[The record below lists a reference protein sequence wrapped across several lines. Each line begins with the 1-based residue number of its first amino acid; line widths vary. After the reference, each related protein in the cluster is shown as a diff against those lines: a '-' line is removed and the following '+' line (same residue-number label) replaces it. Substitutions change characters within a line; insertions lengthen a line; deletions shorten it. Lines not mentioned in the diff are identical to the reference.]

1 MIAFPLVGNEKI
13 ANAVLGSFKEN
24 RLPHAI
30 IIEGDEGTGR
40 HTLATYLCKGAVCE
54 GAEKPCGSCIN
65 CNLIKSNNHPDVS
78 VIKPAENKKFITVDQ
93 VREIIEQA
101 VIKPN
106 TAKGKV
112 FIIDPADNM
121 NPQAQNALLKIL
133 EEPPENTYF
142 ILIAENKSALL
153 ETVISR
159 SVVLSLTS
167 VELSA
172 GVEYLSKNSKY
183 TTEVITFA
191 LKEAGLN
198 IGKAIKLLSGKK
210 KSKANICAKEFLR
223 FMDLNDSWGMLST
236 TAAFEKNR
244 LLAEEFLKE
253 LKLLIVS
260 ELKLKNEGNRAK
272 KLFRLYSEIA
282 AFEKNLELNINLNLL
297 YCSLVSS
304 VMQMR

>member
-1 MIAFPLVGNEKI
+1 MMAFPLVGNEKI
-13 ANAVLGSFKEN
+13 ANAVSSALKEN

-54 GAEKPCGSCIN
+54 GEDKPCGNCLN
-65 CNLIKSNNHPDVS
+65 CNLIKSNNHPDITI
-78 VIKPAENKKFITVDQ
+78 IKPADNKKFIAVDQ
-93 VREIIEQA
+93 IRELIEQA

-172 GVEYLSKNSKY
+172 GVDYILENSKH
-183 TTEVITFA
+183 TSEDIAFA

-198 IGKAIKLLSGKK
+198 IGKALKLLSGKK
-210 KSKANICAKEFLR
+210 NSKASISAKEFLR
-223 FMDLNDSWGMLST
+223 FMDLNDSWGMLSVT
-236 TAAFEKNR
+236 VAFEKNR

-253 LKLLIVS
+253 LKLLIVT

-272 KLFRLYSEIA
+272 KLFRLYSELSE
-282 AFEKNLELNINLNLL
+282 FEKNLELNINLNLL

-304 VMQMR
+304 VMQIN

>member
-1 MIAFPLVGNEKI
+1 MIAFPLVGNENI
-13 ANAVLGSFKEN
+13 GNAVLGALREN

-30 IIEGDEGTGR
+30 IVEGYEGTGR
-40 HTLATYLCKGAVCE
+40 HTLADYLVKGALCE
-54 GAEKPCGSCIN
+54 EAEKPCGNCHN
-65 CNLIKSNNHPDVS
+65 CNLIKGNNHPDVS
-78 VIKPAENKKFITVDQ
+78 VINPADNKKFITVDQ

-121 NPQAQNALLKIL
+121 NAQAQNALLKIL

-153 ETVISR
+153 ETVVSR
-159 SVVLSLTS
+159 AVVLSLS
-167 VELSA
+167 QVEITVA
-172 GVEYLSKNSKY
+172 TEYIAKTTKY
-183 TTEVITFA
+183 SNDDIAFA
-191 LKEAGLN
+191 LKESGFN
-198 IGKAIKLLSGKK
+198 IGKALKLLSGKK
-210 KSKANICAKEFLR
+210 NSKVNICAKEFLR
-223 FMDLNDSWGMLST
+223 FMEQNDAWGMMST

-244 LLAEEFLKE
+244 LLADEFLKE
-253 LKLLIVS
+253 LKLQIVG
-260 ELKLKNEGNRAK
+260 ELKLKNDGNKAK

-304 VMQMR
+304 VMQMG